1 VRMSLALAV
10 ELIGLF
16 ALTGP
21 LWAEDAEADSSAGV
35 GDIDV
40 IVENVRTR
48 DEGVLIISL
57 YRGEKGWLELE
68 SAVALAILPVT
79 NDTLVSTFMSVPH
92 DTSYAI
98 QVIHDKNQNGKFD
111 MRWFPYPKPKE
122 GAGVSNNNL
131 RRGPPEYDKA
141 RFVLNEPTKMLTI
154 RLQY

>member
-1 VRMSLALAV
+1 MRIAPVLALSLAGFFILSAPIGAE
-10 ELIGLF
+10 EL
-16 ALTGP
+16 
-21 LWAEDAEADSSAGV
+21 EDSLSAV
-35 GDIDV
+35 GDIEV
-40 IVENVRTR
+40 IVEGIRTK
-48 DEGVLIISL
+48 EKGVLIVALFS
-57 YRGEKGWLELE
+57 GQEGWLELE
-68 SAVALAILPVT
+68 SAAALVILPAT
-79 NDTLVSTFMSVPH
+79 SDTLTSTFENVPY

-141 RFVLNEPTKMLTI
+141 MFALAEPMKTLRI